1 MEKFDDSQL
10 QFVSEEI
17 DLNITELCVKYKMS
31 PLSLSAVMLARL
43 IHLNNSVKSS
53 DDLAKLLLSIGEDI
67 LNKELDL
74 NKDLETNRLH

>member
-74 NKDLETNRLH
+74 NKELETNRLH